1 MGKIVEYGGEGVKNL
16 TVPERATIT
25 NMGAELGATT
35 SIFPSDEVTHAFLK
49 AQGREE
55 DYMPL
60 AADADAV
67 YDEVIEIDLSALEPL
82 AACPHSPDNVKPVRS
97 LAMTKVDQVCIG
109 SCTNSSYA
117 DLMTRGRDPEGQ
129 NGISRSEPCHRAGL
143 PSQVLAML
151 SAERRADRPAGRGRA
166 HSGMRLRPLHRH
178 GPKPQLRRAFPC
190 ARSTATSRAAAAR
203 ADAERLPGKP

>member
-16 TVPERATIT
+16 TVPQRMTIT

-49 AQGREE
+49 AQGRDE

-67 YDEVIEIDLSALEPL
+67 YDEVIEIDLSTLEPL

-97 LAMTKVDQVCIG
+97 LSMTKVDQVCIG

-117 DLMTRGRDPEGQ
+117 DLMTVAEILKGKTVSPEA
-129 NGISRSEPCHRAGL
+129 PT
-143 PSQVLAML
+143 P
-151 SAERRADRPAGRGRA
+151 
-166 HSGMRLRPLHRH
+166 
-178 GPKPQLRRAFPC
+178 RAFPC
-190 ARSTATSRAAAAR
+190 ARSTATSRAAA
-203 ADAERLPGKP
+203 ERGTPAYTL